1 MLNVNYDVLSQHIT
15 CSDSRVLTGLNSAVK
30 ATIHKEALKETNFSE
45 DILSKRPGHL
55 GMEVLKSTRCEEC
68 QHVSDSNSWRE
79 IGMFMI
85 WCEMFGHFAIGR
97 YVLISYIA
105 VNDPYESADP
115 GRRAQY

>member
-1 MLNVNYDVLSQHIT
+1 
-15 CSDSRVLTGLNSAVK
+15 
-30 ATIHKEALKETNFSE
+30 
-45 DILSKRPGHL
+45 
-55 GMEVLKSTRCEEC
+55 
-68 QHVSDSNSWRE
+68 
-79 IGMFMI
+79 MFMI